1 MFLRAPLL
9 SIHTFLCDL
18 MLYNILLSKIC
29 YFCRTDNAVKNRF
42 STLCKK
48 RAKYE
53 ALAKE
58 NKNSHINLNNK
69 RIILHDGFNTD
80 GRPEND
86 PPIKKI
92 RYSGVLVS
100 ADNSECESNYHS

>member
-1 MFLRAPLL
+1 
-9 SIHTFLCDL
+9 
-18 MLYNILLSKIC
+18 
-29 YFCRTDNAVKNRF
+29 VKNRF

-58 NKNSHINLNNK
+58 NRSTHINLNNK
-69 RIILHDGFNTD
+69 RIMLHHGLNGDGA
-80 GRPEND
+80 PESD

-92 RYSGVLVS
+92 RYSAVLVS
-100 ADNSECESNYHS
+100 VDNSIWKSN